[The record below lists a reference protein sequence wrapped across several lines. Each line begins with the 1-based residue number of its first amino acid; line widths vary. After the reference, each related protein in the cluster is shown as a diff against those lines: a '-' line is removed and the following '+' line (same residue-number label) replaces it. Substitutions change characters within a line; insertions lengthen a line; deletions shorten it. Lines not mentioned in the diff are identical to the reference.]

1 MQTDTKHRLLNT
13 SEALFAKRG
22 FYGVSIA
29 AIAKEMGFSKQA
41 LLHHYPTKEKLYGA
55 VLQRISN
62 DFLEQQLEAEQASR
76 DPLERLKTFYLGL
89 AKPSPENIQRTR
101 LLMRELLDNNARSEH
116 AENWYLRDFLQRLI
130 IMTKSV
136 DTLQNLSDEEAL
148 IIVYQMLGAINYFL
162 VSPSTLQAIF
172 GDTMYEE
179 VNQRF
184 TQNLALL
191 IEASINLSSSRSAG

>member
-116 AENWYLRDFLQRLI
+116 AENWYLRNSLQRLI

>member
-29 AIAKEMGFSKQA
+29 AIAREMGFSKQA

-116 AENWYLRDFLQRLI
+116 AENWYLRNSLQRLI

>member
-29 AIAKEMGFSKQA
+29 AIAREMGFSKQA

-116 AENWYLRDFLQRLI
+116 AENWYLRDSLQRLI

>member
-29 AIAKEMGFSKQA
+29 AIAREMGFSKQA

>member
-29 AIAKEMGFSKQA
+29 AIAREMGFSKQA

-116 AENWYLRDFLQRLI
+116 AENWYLRDSLQRLI

-172 GDTMYEE
+172 GDKMYEE